1 MYTEQKQNL
10 NNVSPRVLDDVIET
24 IAALTILI
32 SRLITRFVR
41 SEAML
46 PILIFY
52 ECAMLLFCLIQK
64 LKRLNNE

>member
-1 MYTEQKQNL
+1 MYTEQKQKI
-10 NNVSPRVLDDVIET
+10 NNVSSCVLDDVIET
-24 IAALTILI
+24 IAALAVLI
-32 SRLITRFVR
+32 SRLNTCFVR

-64 LKRLNNE
+64 LERLNNG